1 MGWWRLESRST
12 AERTPANHNARRA
25 TQMIGRKTLAKTM
38 EVRKSGVSRFNPPVK
53 KGANTP
59 FSAFEQGSV
68 GDVRINQTQ
77 MSAIHHLYNTSPS
90 IQAARSVLVG
100 QLLSSGIAL
109 TRSGKA
115 VKLTPTFEKHLEQCW
130 MPFARSVIDHVLMYG
145 FVVVSIEEED
155 SEPFAEFRKAK
166 RQRGGGG
173 GSSSSSGPASGVA
186 REQNKIGDPQ
196 TKTAADAANVVSRAP
211 APPATPASPAVKNLI
226 PIVPVLGSYEIALT
240 PSGRAGYK
248 RTARVFTTAPA
259 RAYTEDIY
267 AAIFF
272 RNEPD
277 HNGSVVSSVGAA
289 FEFASFVGAL
299 RDLALSAEVVRATPT
314 LVTQSQ
320 PRSNISGPNGID
332 QTSLFFDSE
341 SRAIQQQSQDAEA
354 GERTS
359 QLALTARLA
368 AELNR
373 LRTTNVNPSTGQ
385 AQSQT
390 PNLPPEIPPRL
401 FALPDKQQLVPG
413 ALQPQARTDL
423 ESLVRLAN
431 DHIAAAMG
439 VPASVVFEGAPKH
452 AQNACLCCIRMT
464 VCSPPTNRQ
473 IFIEF
478 NEPTS
483 ASQHNRFFSRDHRQ
497 QRAHYDVHC
506 RLRRGRHRG
515 RRRRG
520 TKPAGVPSHF
530 DFGAARPVHFESR
543 GLRNRD
549 SGGAA
554 LARMHGGGDLG
565 RARAA
570 SRTGKGDSGYEED
583 RGKDCQG
590 GIGA

>member
-1 MGWWRLESRST
+1 MD
-12 AERTPANHNARRA
+12 
-25 TQMIGRKTLAKTM
+25 
-38 EVRKSGVSRFNPPVK
+38 VRKGGVSRFNPPVK
-53 KGANTP
+53 KGSNTP

-77 MSAIHHLYNTSPS
+77 MSAIHHLYHTSPS

-100 QLLSSGIAL
+100 QLLSSGVSL
-109 TRSGKA
+109 TRNGKA
-115 VKLTPTFEKHLEQCW
+115 VKLTPTFERHLEQCW
-130 MPFARSVIDHVLMYG
+130 FPFARSVIDHILMYG

-166 RQRGGGG
+166 RQRSGAA
-173 GSSSSSGPASGVA
+173 SSSSEPASGVA

-196 TKTAADAANVVSRAP
+196 TKTAAEAANVVSKAP

-259 RAYTEDIY
+259 RAYTEDQY

-299 RDLALSAEVVRATPT
+299 RELALSAEVVRATPT

-320 PRSNISGPNGID
+320 PRSNLPGQNGVD

-373 LRTTNVNPSTGQ
+373 LRTTNIDPHTGQ
-385 AQSQT
+385 AQNQT

-413 ALQPQARTDL
+413 ALQPQARSDL
-423 ESLVRLAN
+423 EGLIRLAN

-439 VPASVVFEGAPKH
+439 VPASVVFEGMHSLLTLPT
-452 AQNACLCCIRMT
+452 QNPHPCFR
-464 VCSPPTNRQ
+464 
-473 IFIEF
+473 
-478 NEPTS
+478 
-483 ASQHNRFFSRDHRQ
+483 
-497 QRAHYDVHC
+497 
-506 RLRRGRHRG
+506 
-515 RRRRG
+515 
-520 TKPAGVPSHF
+520 PA
-530 DFGAARPVHFESR
+530 
-543 GLRNRD
+543 
-549 SGGAA
+549 
-554 LARMHGGGDLG
+554 
-565 RARAA
+565 
-570 SRTGKGDSGYEED
+570 
-583 RGKDCQG
+583 
-590 GIGA
+590 

>member
-1 MGWWRLESRST
+1 
-12 AERTPANHNARRA
+12 
-25 TQMIGRKTLAKTM
+25 M

-53 KGANTP
+53 KGSNTP

-77 MSAIHHLYNTSPS
+77 MSAIHHLYHTSPS
-90 IQAARSVLVG
+90 IQAARSILVG
-100 QLLSSGIAL
+100 QLLSSGLSL
-109 TRSGKA
+109 TRNGKA

-145 FVVVSIEEED
+145 FVVVSIEEEE

-226 PIVPVLGSYEIALT
+226 PIVPVLGSYEVALT

-259 RAYTEDIY
+259 RAYTEDPY

-299 RDLALSAEVVRATPT
+299 RELALSAEVVRATPT

-320 PRSNISGPNGID
+320 PRSNMPGQNGID

-354 GERTS
+354 GERTA

-373 LRTTNVNPSTGQ
+373 LRTTNMDPNTGQ
-385 AQSQT
+385 PQNQT

-413 ALQPQARTDL
+413 ALQPQARSDL

-439 VPASVVFEGAPKH
+439 VPASVVFEGMHSLLTLP

-464 VCSPPTNRQ
+464 VSSPPTNRQ
-473 IFIEF
+473 IFFEF

-483 ASQHNRFFSRDHRQ
+483 GASPESPCDSSRLFTTR
-497 QRAHYDVHC
+497 Y
-506 RLRRGRHRG
+506 
-515 RRRRG
+515 
-520 TKPAGVPSHF
+520 
-530 DFGAARPVHFESR
+530 
-543 GLRNRD
+543 
-549 SGGAA
+549 
-554 LARMHGGGDLG
+554 
-565 RARAA
+565 
-570 SRTGKGDSGYEED
+570 
-583 RGKDCQG
+583 
-590 GIGA
+590 

>member
-25 TQMIGRKTLAKTM
+25 TQMIGSKTLSKTM

-53 KGANTP
+53 KGSNTP

-77 MSAIHHLYNTSPS
+77 MSAIHHLYHSSPS
-90 IQAARSVLVG
+90 IQAARSILVG
-100 QLLSSGIAL
+100 QLLSSGLAL
-109 TRSGKA
+109 TRNGKA

-145 FVVVSIEEED
+145 FVVVSIEEEE

-166 RQRGGGG
+166 RQRSTGG

-259 RAYTEDIY
+259 RAYTEDPY
-267 AAIFF
+267 AATFF

-277 HNGSVVSSVGAA
+277 HNGSIISSVGAA

-299 RDLALSAEVVRATPT
+299 RELALSAEVVRATPT

-320 PRSNISGPNGID
+320 PRSNLPGQNGID

-354 GERTS
+354 GERTA

-373 LRTTNVNPSTGQ
+373 LRTTNVDPSTGQ
-385 AQSQT
+385 AQNQT

-413 ALQPQARTDL
+413 ALQPQARSDL
-423 ESLVRLAN
+423 EGLVRLAN

-439 VPASVVFEGAPKH
+439 VPASVVFEGMSKH
-452 AQNACLCCIRMT
+452 AQNSCQCC
-464 VCSPPTNRQ
+464 N
-473 IFIEF
+473 
-478 NEPTS
+478 
-483 ASQHNRFFSRDHRQ
+483 
-497 QRAHYDVHC
+497 
-506 RLRRGRHRG
+506 
-515 RRRRG
+515 
-520 TKPAGVPSHF
+520 
-530 DFGAARPVHFESR
+530 
-543 GLRNRD
+543 
-549 SGGAA
+549 
-554 LARMHGGGDLG
+554 
-565 RARAA
+565 
-570 SRTGKGDSGYEED
+570 
-583 RGKDCQG
+583 
-590 GIGA
+590 